1 MTRTIAAIGGSIL
14 IIGLAAFSTHQHAT
28 INTKD
33 KTIVNQN
40 GEIDYL
46 ETTLDEETNLRI
58 LAEEKNFEYETKIT
72 ELRDSVF
79 QLESVVKKL
88 RRKVGKQ
95 DKSLKNLSSKLKD
108 IELSYASLKLEIAN
122 LAKKD
127 QLDQQRINE
136 LEFQKAEMR
145 NQMNAVQQEKIQVDQ
160 QKQEAEAD
168 LMAAQMEE
176 ARLKH
181 IQNIKDNTRVVYQ
194 KVAIQKERFG
204 KNISKIGKKNSKWA
218 YTVLEFQL
226 LHDDHQLLLDEQFIA
241 KVVNAD
247 THEILSYV
255 ESNPNFPES
264 DRDSKGIKFNFDGN
278 LIEIA
283 HFNNQKK
290 QGSNFEVQIFY
301 IDNNGQEHLLNGGV
315 RQFIKNRKVVKAKKR
330 VSTTG

>member
-1 MTRTIAAIGGSIL
+1 M
-14 IIGLAAFSTHQHAT
+14 
-28 INTKD
+28 
-33 KTIVNQN
+33 
-40 GEIDYL
+40 
-46 ETTLDEETNLRI
+46 
-58 LAEEKNFEYETKIT
+58 
-72 ELRDSVF
+72 
-79 QLESVVKKL
+79 
-88 RRKVGKQ
+88 
-95 DKSLKNLSSKLKD
+95 
-108 IELSYASLKLEIAN
+108 
-122 LAKKD
+122 
-127 QLDQQRINE
+127 
-136 LEFQKAEMR
+136 
-145 NQMNAVQQEKIQVDQ
+145 
-160 QKQEAEAD
+160 
-168 LMAAQMEE
+168 
-176 ARLKH
+176 
-181 IQNIKDNTRVVYQ
+181 
-194 KVAIQKERFG
+194 
-204 KNISKIGKKNSKWA
+204 
-218 YTVLEFQL
+218 